1 MLTIKNLIKNGASE
15 LRNSTSAKLDSELLL
30 CSILELSREQLYC
43 RFDEVTTNKQV
54 SNFFKL
60 IKKRAIG
67 TPVAYLVNQKEFR
80 SIDFFVNQSVLVPR
94 PETETLVELALKE
107 CERQPSINILEL
119 GTGSGIIAA
128 SIAKERPDTQITAID
143 LSLDAIKVAQRNLND
158 LAIKNVRLCVGSWF
172 SPIALEN
179 FFHMIISNPP
189 YVSNTY
195 DESLSNNIRFEPNI
209 SLYSHKNG
217 FADLEKIIT
226 EAPKFLTKTGKILL
240 EHGETQAR
248 QVRSYLKKSGFEQAN
263 TFLDLNKSERVTIG
277 WKNN

>member
-1 MLTIKNLIKNGASE
+1 MLTVKNLIRNGASE

-30 CSILELSREQLYC
+30 CSILELNREQLYC
-43 RFDEVTTNKQV
+43 KFDEVTTSKQA
-54 SNFFKL
+54 SSFFRL
-60 IKKRAIG
+60 IKERAVG
-67 TPVAYLVNQKEFR
+67 TPVAYLLNQKEFR

-107 CERQPSINILEL
+107 CKKHANINILEL

-128 SIAKERPDTQITAID
+128 SIAIERPTTQIIAID
-143 LSLDAIKVAQRNLND
+143 LSQDAIKVARKNLND
-158 LAIKNVRLCVGSWF
+158 LAIKNVKLCVGNWF
-172 SPIALEN
+172 SPVAMEN

-189 YVSNTY
+189 YVSNTF
-195 DESLSNNIRFEPNI
+195 DESSSDGIRFEPKI
-209 SLYSHKNG
+209 SLYSNKNG

-226 EAPKFLTKTGKILL
+226 QAPKFLTETGKIIL

-248 QVRSYLKKSGFEQAN
+248 QVRSCLKKNGFGQVN
-263 TFLDLNKSERVTIG
+263 TSLDLNKSERVTIG

>member
-1 MLTIKNLIKNGASE
+1 MLKIKNLIKNGASE
-15 LRNSTSAKLDSELLL
+15 LKNSTSPELDSELLL

-43 RFDEVTTNKQV
+43 RFDEVTTSKQV

-60 IKKRAIG
+60 IKKRAVG

-240 EHGETQAR
+240 EHGKTQAR
-248 QVRSYLKKSGFEQAN
+248 QVRSYLKRSGFEQAS